1 MRMFRRLGVGLRGLL
16 RREEVE
22 RDLDDELQGYI
33 EAAAAENM
41 RTGMSEE
48 EARRA
53 ALLAFGST
61 DAVKE
66 EVRAVGWENRI
77 EACWHDVRYAA
88 RMLHKNP
95 GFTIVAVLTLA
106 LGIGVNVSLFSIVNT
121 VLLQPL
127 PFSDPSRLMMLWEGL
142 PQLRSSRIPFSAPD
156 FKFVERGQKSF
167 VVVGALQNKPF
178 DISGQG
184 EPDRIIGARV
194 SASIFPMLGVE
205 PMLGRYFTALEDA
218 PGRNVVILSY
228 GLWQRRYGGR
238 SDILGRTIDLERQ
251 PYTVVG
257 VMPKR
262 FVFPLPGPPANPF
275 PAALWVPMAFTPDEL
290 QGWGKRYSLSVLA
303 RLRPDVNVE
312 QARSEG
318 HLLAQ
323 SIQAQYPQAM
333 LKDFYGARLD
343 VPVFPWQQ
351 QVAGPV
357 QPLLLVLMA
366 AVSMVLLIACANVAT
381 LLLSRAAARQREIAV
396 RQAVG
401 ATHGRLLQQLLTESF
416 LLALVGGGCGLLLA
430 FAGKRT
436 LLALAPANIP
446 LAQQVRFDG
455 VVLLFVL
462 VVSCLTAVLFGLSPA
477 LHGASGAGLHQGL
490 QEGSRSG
497 TSGRARQR
505 LQNAFV
511 TLEFGLSVVLLVGAG
526 LLLRSFGKLLQS
538 DLGIQPDH
546 VLTMSVPLPVRAYPQ
561 ATQVRN
567 LYQQLV
573 DAVPDL
579 LGVKAAGMAEDL
591 PLRAFVVHT
600 FQIEGRPEV
609 GIPPVASES
618 WVLGDYFS
626 AIGIPL
632 RAGRLFTTF
641 ERASAP
647 RVVIVSQQMAKLYW
661 PGQDPIGKRLRH
673 EDNEPWMTV
682 VGVVGDVNDA
692 PAGRQQRPH
701 IYIPFYQLSDKL
713 TADSVV
719 GEARS
724 MNLAVRTQSDPASV
738 ASDVIAK
745 IHSLDPDLAA
755 ADVTTMQQAIH
766 TSLAGPRFNTSLLGV
781 FAGLALFLAAMGIY
795 GTLAYAVS
803 QRKHEIGIRL
813 ALGATPG
820 DVLRFVLGWGTRLA
834 CVGAV
839 SGIVAALALTRLM
852 SGLLYG
858 VGPTDPTTFAAVVVL
873 LLMVTL
879 LACYIPAQRATR
891 VDPMIALRCE

>member
-1 MRMFRRLGVGLRGLL
+1 MRILRRLGAGLRALL
-16 RREEVE
+16 RREEVD
-22 RDLDDELQGYI
+22 RDLDDELQGFI

-41 RTGMSEE
+41 RAGMSEE
-48 EARRA
+48 QAWRA
-53 ALLAFGST
+53 ARLALGST

-77 EACWHDVRYAA
+77 EACWHDVRFAE
-88 RMLHKNP
+88 RVLRRSP

-106 LGIGVNVSLFSIVNT
+106 LGIGANVSLFTIVNT

-127 PFSDPSRLMMLWEGL
+127 PFSDSSRLVMLWEGL
-142 PQLRSSRIPFSAPD
+142 PQLNSSRIPFSAPD
-156 FKFVERGQKSF
+156 FKFVERSQMSF
-167 VVVGALQNKPF
+167 AAVGALQNKAF

-194 SASIFPMLGVE
+194 SASLFPMLGVE
-205 PMLGRYFTALEDA
+205 PTLGRYFTAQEDA
-218 PGRNVVILSY
+218 PGKNVVILSY

-238 SDILGRTIDLERQ
+238 PDILGTTIELERQ

-290 QGWGKRYSLSVLA
+290 QGWGKRYTLGVLA
-303 RLRPDVNVE
+303 RLRPDVSVE

-318 HLLAQ
+318 HLLGQ
-323 SIQAQYPQAM
+323 SIQAQYPQAI
-333 LKDFYGARLD
+333 LKDFYGARLEL
-343 VPVFPWQQ
+343 PVFPWHQ
-351 QVAGPV
+351 QVVGPV
-357 QPLLLVLMA
+357 RPLLLVLMS
-366 AVSMVLLIACANVAT
+366 AVGMVLLIACANVAT
-381 LLLSRAAARQREIAV
+381 LLLSRAVARQREIAV
-396 RQAVG
+396 RRALG
-401 ATHGRLLQQLLTESF
+401 ATRGRLLQQLLTESL
-416 LLALVGGGCGLLLA
+416 LLALAGGGCGLLLA
-430 FAGKRT
+430 FAGKRV

-455 VVLLFVL
+455 VVLLFVFA
-462 VVSCLTAVLFGLSPA
+462 VSCLTAVLFGLSPA
-477 LHGASGAGLHQGL
+477 LHGAGGAGLYQGL
-490 QEGSRSG
+490 QEGGRSG

-511 TLEFGLSVVLLVGAG
+511 TVEFGLSVVLLVGAG
-526 LLLRSFGKLLQS
+526 LLLRSFGKLLRT

-546 VLTMSVPLPVRAYPQ
+546 VLTMSVPLPVQAYPQ
-561 ATQVRN
+561 AMQVRN

-573 DAVPDL
+573 DAAPGL
-579 LGVKAAGMAEDL
+579 PGIKAAGMAEDL

-626 AIGIPL
+626 AVGIPL

-641 ERASAP
+641 DRAAAP
-647 RVVIVSQQMAKLYW
+647 PVVIISQQMAKLYW

-673 EDNEPWMTV
+673 EDNQPWITV

-701 IYIPFYQLSDKL
+701 IYIPFYQLSDQL

-724 MNLAVRTQSDPASV
+724 MNLAVRTESDPASV
-738 ASDVIAK
+738 ASAVIAK
-745 IHSLDPDLAA
+745 IHSLDPELAA
-755 ADVTTMQQAIH
+755 AGVETMQQAIH
-766 TSLAGPRFNTSLLGV
+766 SSLAGPRFNTSLLGV
-781 FAGLALFLAAMGIY
+781 FAGFALFLAAIGIY
-795 GTLAYAVS
+795 GILAYAVT
-803 QRKHEIGIRL
+803 QRRHEIGIRL

-820 DVLRFVLGWGTRLA
+820 DVLRFVLGWGTRLV
-834 CVGAV
+834 CLGTVF
-839 SGIVAALALTRLM
+839 GIVAALALTRLM

-858 VGPTDPTTFAAVVVL
+858 VGTTDPPTFAAVIVL
-873 LLMVTL
+873 LLMVAL
-879 LACYIPAQRATR
+879 LASFVPARRATR
-891 VDPMIALRCE
+891 VDPMIVLRCE